1 MHPHR
6 FLRLLLAT
14 LALAA
19 LSLSACGG
27 SLADKS
33 AQGVLKET
41 FGPGKEIKSGKL
53 DLRIAFNG
61 QAVGAA
67 QGPLKV
73 ALKGPFSSSGGGKLP
88 MFDLTANLDIGGQA
102 VAAGAVSTG
111 KEAFLTFGGQ
121 DFKVPDAS
129 FKQASDL
136 YAKDQ
141 KESKK
146 KSGPT
151 ISSLGVQPLTWVRD
165 PKQAGEEDV
174 GGTKTVHVTS
184 QVDVP
189 AMLLDVNKLLARDA
203 VSGAA
208 AGAGGQVPD
217 KLTDP
222 QRKLIADSV
231 KNASLEVFTGK
242 DDGIL
247 RRLNVQLTFDV
258 PEAERKNSG
267 GLTAGTLGL
276 DLVFS
281 ELNEKQAIKA
291 PASSRPL
298 SELTGGLAGGATG
311 ASGAAGA
318 ATPPAA
324 APGADAQIDPSSPEG
339 KYAACLDKAGQSIAE
354 AQKCAPL
361 LSGG

>member
-6 FLRLLLAT
+6 FSRLLLAL

-19 LSLSACGG
+19 LTLSACGG
-27 SLADKS
+27 GLADKS
-33 AQGVLKET
+33 AQDVLKET
-41 FGPGKEIKSGKL
+41 FGPDKEIKSGKL
-53 DLRIAFNG
+53 DLRVAFDG

-88 MFDLTANLDIGGQA
+88 SFDLSANLDIGGQS

-111 KEAFLTFGGQ
+111 EKAFLKFAGQ
-121 DFKVPDAS
+121 SFAVPDAT
-129 FKQASDL
+129 FKQASSL

-141 KESKK
+141 KDSKK
-146 KSGPT
+146 KSAPS
-151 ISSLGVQPLTWVRD
+151 IASLGVEPLKWLRD

-184 QVDVP
+184 RIDVP
-189 AMLLDVNKLLARDA
+189 VMLLDVNKLLARDE

-208 AGAGGQVPD
+208 AGAGGQVPS
-217 KLTDP
+217 KLTDE
-222 QRKLIADSV
+222 QRKQIADSV
-231 KNASLEVFTGK
+231 KNATLDVFTGK

-247 RRLNVQLTFDV
+247 RRLNVQVTFDV
-258 PEAERKNSG
+258 PEAARKDSG
-267 GLTAGTLGL
+267 GLTTGTLGL

-281 ELNEKQAIKA
+281 ELNEKQEIKA

-311 ASGAAGA
+311 ATG
-318 ATPPAA
+318 AA
-324 APGADAQIDPSSPEG
+324 APPAEAPAPAPDAQIDPSSPEG

-361 LSGG
+361 LNGG

>member
-6 FLRLLLAT
+6 FSRLLLAV

-19 LSLSACGG
+19 LSLSACGDD
-27 SLADKS
+27 LADKS
-33 AQGVLKET
+33 AEGVLKET
-41 FGPGKEIKSGKL
+41 FGSDKEIKRGKL
-53 DLRIAFNG
+53 DLRIAFDG
-61 QAVGAA
+61 QAVGAT

-73 ALKGPFSSSGGGKLP
+73 ALKGPFSSSGEGKLP
-88 MFDLTANLDIGGQA
+88 QFDLTANLDIGGQA
-102 VAAGAVSTG
+102 VAAGATSTG
-111 KEAFLTFGGQ
+111 KEAFLSFAGQ
-121 DFKVPDAS
+121 SFKVPDAS
-129 FKQASDL
+129 FKQASSL
-136 YAKDQ
+136 YEKDQ
-141 KESKK
+141 KENKE

-184 QVDVP
+184 RVDVP

-208 AGAGGQVPD
+208 AGAGGQVPE
-217 KLTDP
+217 KLTEA

-258 PEAERKNSG
+258 PEAERKNAG
-267 GLTAGTLGL
+267 GLSAGTLGL

-281 ELNEKQAIKA
+281 ELNEKQEIKA
-291 PASSRPL
+291 PTSSRPL
-298 SELTGGLAGGATG
+298 AELTGGLAGGATG
-311 ASGAAGA
+311 GTG
-318 ATPPAA
+318 AA
-324 APGADAQIDPSSPEG
+324 APPAEAPDAAGADAQIDPSSPEG
-339 KYAACLDKAGQSIAE
+339 KYAACLDKAGGSIAE